1 MIPIVIYSDKF
12 LDKIGIFFRVGG
24 ITLFPFIII
33 RRPLKKLINH
43 ETIHIYQQLE
53 LLVIP
58 FYLLYI
64 LMYLYNIVK
73 YRNVFEAYMN
83 IPFEKEAYANEN
95 NYTYIKKRK
104 LFSWIKYFK

>member
-1 MIPIVIYSDKF
+1 MIPVVIYSNKF
-12 LDKIGIFFRVGG
+12 LDKVGTFFKIAG
-24 ITLFPFIII
+24 ITLFPFIIL
-33 RRPLKKLINH
+33 RKHSKKLVNH

-73 YRNVFEAYMN
+73 YRNVLEAYMN
-83 IPFEKEAYANEN
+83 IPFEKEAYANETK
-95 NYTYIKKRK
+95 YTYIKERK
-104 LFSWIKYFK
+104 LFSWIKYF